1 MFDKKISALIAH
13 FVQKTASMAQIERE
27 EWNVGFQMDRHR
39 QDRVHKWR
47 FEIVGDG
54 FSGEFGLIGHKS
66 INLCVNHR
74 SGRLVQGNDRA
85 GKYSLR
91 RVASGSS

>member
-1 MFDKKISALIAH
+1 MFDKKISDLIAH

-54 FSGEFGLIGHKS
+54 LSGVFGLIDHKS
-66 INLCVNHR
+66 VNLCVKHR
-74 SGRLVQGNDRA
+74 FGRVVQGNDRA
-85 GKYSLR
+85 GKHSVR
-91 RVASGSS
+91 HVASGAP